1 MENKKIISQ
10 EHFKKCLLNIFLRS
24 GLSEFPSDYTNLHVL
39 LKSAILTLDKTA
51 IFSEKEINHNLDYWI
66 NNISKL
72 TPMKDIDHVTLR
84 RMLVDSGYLT
94 RNRDGSCYRVSLSG
108 TGQPV
113 FDDAIEQV
121 DVIAVI
127 KSGREEITRRKREYM
142 EKLNSQ

>member
-10 EHFKKCLLNIFLRS
+10 EHFIKRLLNIFLRS

-51 IFSEKEINHNLDYWI
+51 IFSEKEINQNLDYWI
-66 NNISKL
+66 SNISNL

-84 RMLVDSGYLT
+84 RMLVDAEYLT
-94 RNRDGSCYRVSLSG
+94 RNRDGSCYQVSLSG
-108 TGQPV
+108 DGQPV

-127 KSGREEITRRKREYM
+127 KSGREEIARRKREYM
-142 EKLNSQ
+142 EKLNSP